1 MPGTKL
7 ILGQGSDRELGL
19 LAAEGDGSL
28 WEEEGR
34 GSLSLMHVGSG
45 GYSACLC
52 GSVTAPYT

>member
-19 LAAEGDGSL
+19 LVAEGGGSL

-34 GSLSLMHVGSG
+34 
-45 GYSACLC
+45 
-52 GSVTAPYT
+52 